1 MTASK
6 HKRQIIVLYVSTLLG
21 VLLGVLS
28 SIVNTNALD
37 PIDYGDVRYVQNIIN
52 FIATFLLLG
61 YFVSGARLMALSDDK
76 RYVSRVKGMM
86 IIILALACVLL
97 GVSLGVCYFLHTDRP
112 AVAKLFLV
120 SIPVCAFP
128 LFMNYIDFC

>member
-28 SIVNTNALD
+28 SIVNTKALD

-61 YFVSGARLMALSDDK
+61 YFVSGISEHSYK
-76 RYVSRVKGMM
+76 RKR
-86 IIILALACVLL
+86 I
-97 GVSLGVCYFLHTDRP
+97 F
-112 AVAKLFLV
+112 
-120 SIPVCAFP
+120 PVWRT
-128 LFMNYIDFC
+128 

>member
-61 YFVSGARLMALSDDK
+61 YLLSF
-76 RYVSRVKGMM
+76 
-86 IIILALACVLL
+86 L
-97 GVSLGVCYFLHTDRP
+97 GICFWEASNH
-112 AVAKLFLV
+112 
-120 SIPVCAFP
+120 
-128 LFMNYIDFC
+128 